1 MEKISRETRWKSS
14 CSYVLMLLCLLGVNL
29 ICFLSFYSACRLCID
44 AESSAFGVVIKNTQ
58 KKHNGRL
65 LLLTSS
71 TISSGVVVVDTNL
84 ETSSPDAY
92 IPPPL
97 PTPFDVAIGVPQ
109 TPEIREESAC
119 VDIREVPVEA
129 ANTESA
135 QETVDGITLGVPTTT
150 CPCKETE
157 TKLQGEIDLESTEDI
172 DPKKLSKDVFV
183 PIEEEEDC
191 PICLEEY
198 DMDNPK
204 LLAKCEHHFH
214 LACILEWMERSETC
228 PVCNKEMV
236 FDSPLD

>member
-1 MEKISRETRWKSS
+1 MGGCCCCSSSRRADVDNGPAYYYYPRATEER
-14 CSYVLMLLCLLGVNL
+14 VPL
-29 ICFLSFYSACRLCID
+29 
-44 AESSAFGVVIKNTQ
+44 SSA
-58 KKHNGRL
+58 HNR
-65 LLLTSS
+65 TSS
-71 TISSGVVVVDTNL
+71 AISTGVVVVDTNL

-97 PTPFDVAIGVPQ
+97 PIPFDVAIGVPQ
-109 TPEIREESAC
+109 TPASGEEATC
-119 VDIREVPVEA
+119 VDIREVSVDS

-135 QETVDGITLGVPTTT
+135 QETVDGITLGVPTT
-150 CPCKETE
+150 CSHKETDCKIQ
-157 TKLQGEIDLESTEDI
+157 TEIDLESTEEL
-172 DPKKLSKDVFV
+172 DPKLSKAVFI

-198 DMDNPK
+198 DIENPK
-204 LLAKCEHHFH
+204 LVAKCDHHFH

>member
-1 MEKISRETRWKSS
+1 MGGCCCCSSRRA
-14 CSYVLMLLCLLGVNL
+14 VLDNGPPYYYYPRATEERVPL
-29 ICFLSFYSACRLCID
+29 
-44 AESSAFGVVIKNTQ
+44 SSAQT
-58 KKHNGRL
+58 L
-65 LLLTSS
+65 
-71 TISSGVVVVDTNL
+71 SSGVVVVDTNL

-97 PTPFDVAIGVPQ
+97 PTPFHVAIGVPQ
-109 TPEIREESAC
+109 PPGNAEESAC
-119 VDIREVPVEA
+119 VVDIREVSVET
-129 ANTESA
+129 ANTEPS
-135 QETVDGITLGVPTTT
+135 QETVDGIILGVPTT
-150 CPCKETE
+150 CPCESKFQT
-157 TKLQGEIDLESTEDI
+157 EIDLESTEDL

-204 LLAKCEHHFH
+204 LVAKCEHHFH

>member
-1 MEKISRETRWKSS
+1 MGGCCCCSSSRRADVDNGPPYYYYPRATEER
-14 CSYVLMLLCLLGVNL
+14 VPL
-29 ICFLSFYSACRLCID
+29 
-44 AESSAFGVVIKNTQ
+44 SSALN
-58 KKHNGRL
+58 R
-65 LLLTSS
+65 TSS

>member
-1 MEKISRETRWKSS
+1 MGGCCCCSSRRADLHNAPPYYYYPRATEER
-14 CSYVLMLLCLLGVNL
+14 VPL
-29 ICFLSFYSACRLCID
+29 
-44 AESSAFGVVIKNTQ
+44 SSA
-58 KKHNGRL
+58 H
-65 LLLTSS
+65 
-71 TISSGVVVVDTNL
+71 TISSGVVVVVDTNL

-109 TPEIREESAC
+109 TPGNAE
-119 VDIREVPVEA
+119 
-129 ANTESA
+129 
-135 QETVDGITLGVPTTT
+135 VDGITLGVPTT

-157 TKLQGEIDLESTEDI
+157 SKLQTEIEDI

-183 PIEEEEDC
+183 PVEEEEDC

-198 DMDNPK
+198 DMENPK
-204 LLAKCEHHFH
+204 LVAKCEHHFH
-214 LACILEWMERSETC
+214 LACILEWIERSETC

>member
-1 MEKISRETRWKSS
+1 LSIDEDSSVFGIVIKKRRREMGGCCCCSSSRRADLHNGPPYYYYPRATEER
-14 CSYVLMLLCLLGVNL
+14 VP
-29 ICFLSFYSACRLCID
+29 LSTALNRT
-44 AESSAFGVVIKNTQ
+44 SSA
-58 KKHNGRL
+58 
-65 LLLTSS
+65 
-71 TISSGVVVVDTNL
+71 ISSGVVVVDTNL

-97 PTPFDVAIGVPQ
+97 PIPFDVAIGVPQ
-109 TPEIREESAC
+109 TPENGEESAC
-119 VDIREVPVEA
+119 VDIREVSVET

-135 QETVDGITLGVPTTT
+135 QETVDGITLGVPATT

-157 TKLQGEIDLESTEDI
+157 SKLQTEIDLESTEEDI
-172 DPKKLSKDVFV
+172 DPKKLSTDLFV